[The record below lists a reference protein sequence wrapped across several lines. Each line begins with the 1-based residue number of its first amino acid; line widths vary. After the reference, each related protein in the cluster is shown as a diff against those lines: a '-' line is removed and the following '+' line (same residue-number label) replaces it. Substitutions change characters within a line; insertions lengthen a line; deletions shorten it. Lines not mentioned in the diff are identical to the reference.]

1 VSASSY
7 RSGDLRWPGRTLIQK
22 GQADKAGT
30 VLTAHAGNKTKVT
43 GSTGQTGQADK
54 AGTIVK
60 GHAGIKTKVT
70 GSMDRKVDGTIR

>member
-1 VSASSY
+1 MQASRQKSD
-7 RSGDLRWPGRTLIQK
+7 RQQGSDRTGGKGRHNTDRPCRHQ
-22 GQADKAGT
+22 DK
-30 VLTAHAGNKTKVT
+30 KVT
-43 GSTGQTGQADK
+43 GSMGQTGQADK